1 VVKPGIAYLPAQV
14 DDAGMTLQKAL
25 YLASRFLGD
34 ANAAQRGTLGKRLI
48 RRQTTRVLGREYDRL
63 WR

>member
-1 VVKPGIAYLPAQV
+1 
-14 DDAGMTLQKAL
+14 MTLQKAL